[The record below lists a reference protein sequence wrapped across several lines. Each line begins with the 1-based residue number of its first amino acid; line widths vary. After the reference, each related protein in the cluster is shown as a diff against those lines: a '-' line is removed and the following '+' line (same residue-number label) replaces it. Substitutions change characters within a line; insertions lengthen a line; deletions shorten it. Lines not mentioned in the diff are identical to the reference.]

1 MQVSEL
7 DPVEVQS
14 KVDDVVRENYKM
26 GKAQPLDAVVKALT
40 ASLDAFKVQLPL
52 LQEVLPGPRSA

>member
-1 MQVSEL
+1 M
-7 DPVEVQS
+7 EVQS